1 MPPDETGK
9 RAPALEPVQGVTMLA
24 RLAACAVFVLFWPSG
39 NALADEDG
47 PLALPEIVVEAAG
60 PSQTTNTKRI
70 ESDTSPQRI
79 DVAIA
84 HAAERLQAQP
94 PTGSAQPPVGSESA
108 PAFEPFGLVAERVV
122 AGGISVKWSGVE
134 TQIKAENQVFAH
146 CRDGSWCPRA
156 ARRFLAVIDH
166 GIARRGR
173 ARIGLINREIN
184 LSIVPTSDLVQWGVA
199 DRWGAP
205 LETFTTR
212 HGDCEDYA
220 IAKYV
225 ALRAAG
231 VPKTDVRLVVV
242 RNNAI
247 GQYHAVV
254 AVRLDGGWIILDN
267 RWLAL
272 VRDREMW
279 RATPLF
285 ELDDS
290 GVRRFIGPLTAGKL
304 AQASAGAS

>member
-1 MPPDETGK
+1 MK
-9 RAPALEPVQGVTMLA
+9 RESARQRLNPFKASQLLA

-39 NALADEDG
+39 TALADEDG

-60 PSQTTNTKRI
+60 PSQTTNAKRI

-84 HAAERLQAQP
+84 HAAERLQAKEARP
-94 PTGSAQPPVGSESA
+94 LTGLAQPSVGSESA
-108 PAFEPFGLVAERVV
+108 PAFEPFGLDAEPVV
-122 AGGISVKWSGVE
+122 AGEILAKWSGVE

-146 CRDGSWCPRA
+146 CRDGSWCSRA

-166 GIARRGR
+166 GLARRGR

-184 LSIVPTSDLVQWGVA
+184 LSIVPTSDFVQWGVA
-199 DRWGAP
+199 DRWSAP

-225 ALRAAG
+225 ALQAAG
-231 VPKTDVRLVVV
+231 VPESDVRLIVV

-247 GQYHAVV
+247 DQYHAVV

-272 VRDREMW
+272 VRDRELW

-285 ELDDS
+285 ELDNN
-290 GVRRFIGPLTAGKL
+290 GVRRFIGPPTAGKL
-304 AQASAGAS
+304 TQASARGS